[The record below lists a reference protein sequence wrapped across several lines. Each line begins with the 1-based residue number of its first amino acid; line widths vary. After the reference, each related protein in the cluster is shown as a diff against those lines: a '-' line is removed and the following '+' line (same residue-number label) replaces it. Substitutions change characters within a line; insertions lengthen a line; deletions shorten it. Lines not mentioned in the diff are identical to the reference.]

1 MDQFEKWAKRE
12 HGKRQRIVIVVLGG
26 VFFWIV
32 IPFFILFVSYS
43 IDQLLP
49 LPNFNYGTINS
60 VLGLVFM
67 GVGWF
72 FANWTVKVQFTIG
85 RGTPIPLVAT
95 QKLLTT
101 GPYAYCRNPM
111 AFGTDLFY
119 IGMAIWLG
127 SISAVVLSLIYP
139 VGILI
144 YIKVIE
150 EKELEN
156 RFGFEYSEYKRKT
169 PFLIPKIPKKRQK
182 KFY

>member
-1 MDQFEKWAKRE
+1 M
-12 HGKRQRIVIVVLGG
+12 VVVLLGG

-32 IPFFILFVSYS
+32 IPFFILFSSYS
-43 IDQLLP
+43 IDQSLP
-49 LPNFNYGTINS
+49 LPNFNYGCINS
-60 VLGLVFM
+60 VFGLVFM
-67 GVGWF
+67 IAGWF

-85 RGTPIPLVAT
+85 RGTPVPLLGT
-95 QKLLTT
+95 QRLLTS

-119 IGMAIWLG
+119 LGFAIWLG
-127 SISAVVLSLIYP
+127 SVSAVVLSLIYP

-156 RFGFEYSEYKRKT
+156 RFGLEYLEYKRRT
-169 PFLIPKIPKKRQK
+169 SFLIPAPRRKN
-182 KFY
+182 